1 MDQNYDILV
10 EELDE
15 ATCWHLLSH
24 AAFGRVGFVYGNE
37 VMVLPVNSAVKDDRV
52 LFRTAGETMLAAAG
66 NGSVV
71 AFESDHTDQVAES
84 GWSVLV
90 RGRLWDITDAP
101 ETATFHELTVRS
113 WVPGL
118 RDRWMAIEPT
128 AVTGRRIQRQRIM
141 SGGTRRDATTEAGQP
156 IAERVA

>member
-1 MDQNYDILV
+1 VDQNYDILV

-15 ATCWHLLSH
+15 VTCWHLLSR
-24 AAFGRVGFVYGNE
+24 AAFGRVGFVHGDE

-52 LFRTAGETMLAAAG
+52 LFRTASETLLAAAG

-101 ETATFHELTVRS
+101 ETATFHELTVRP
-113 WVPGL
+113 WAPGL
-118 RDRWMAIEPT
+118 RNRWMSIEPT

-141 SGGTRRDATTEAGQP
+141 SGGTRRDPPTETGQP
-156 IAERVA
+156 IAEPVA